1 MYITVEDPKRMKKS
15 DYFIYA
21 IILIILLSFVV
32 VIYRLTN
39 TQSKFNAEEIIKREL
54 FTSRFVQ
61 DNHYDLFLGE
71 SAISDNYS
79 INELYEINKA
89 IKDESISDRE
99 INWWIMMKLKFY
111 KDLNKINRAGIR
123 GITAKEEIVRKE
135 IADEMSRISYDFKEL
150 FVGENALKGNYSKAQ
165 LNEIK
170 EAIKDNVLSKDEVG
184 WMDFAEIESN
194 GDFETLAKAGVSV
207 IM

>member
-15 DYFIYA
+15 DYFIFA
-21 IILIILLSFVV
+21 IISIILLSFVV

-150 FVGENALKGNYSKAQ
+150 FVGENALRGNYSESQ
-165 LNEIK
+165 LYEIRD
-170 EAIKDNVLSKDEVG
+170 AIKDGVLTEDEVG
-184 WMDFAEIESN
+184 WWDFSEIVSN
-194 GDFETLAKAGVSV
+194 GDVDRLREAGIRVS
-207 IM
+207 I

>member
-15 DYFIYA
+15 DYFIFA
-21 IILIILLSFVV
+21 IISIILLSFVV

-150 FVGENALKGNYSKAQ
+150 FVGENALRGNYSESQ
-165 LNEIK
+165 LYEIRD
-170 EAIKDNVLSKDEVG
+170 AIKDGVLTEDEVG
-184 WMDFAEIESN
+184 WWDFSEIVSN
-194 GDFETLAKAGVSV
+194 GDVDRLREAGIRVS
-207 IM
+207 M

>member
-150 FVGENALKGNYSKAQ
+150 FVGENALRGNYSESQ
-165 LNEIK
+165 LYEIRD
-170 EAIKDNVLSKDEVG
+170 AIKDGVLTEDEVG
-184 WMDFAEIESN
+184 WWDFSEIVSN
-194 GDFETLAKAGVSV
+194 GDVDRLREAGIRV

>member
-150 FVGENALKGNYSKAQ
+150 FVGENALRGNYSESQ
-165 LNEIK
+165 LYEIRD
-170 EAIKDNVLSKDEVG
+170 AIKDGVLTEDEVG
-184 WMDFAEIESN
+184 WWDFSEIVSN
-194 GDFETLAKAGVSV
+194 GDVDRLREAGIRVS
-207 IM
+207 I

>member
-150 FVGENALKGNYSKAQ
+150 FVGENALRGNYSESQ
-165 LNEIK
+165 LYEIRD
-170 EAIKDNVLSKDEVG
+170 AIKDGVLTEDEVG
-184 WMDFAEIESN
+184 WWDFSEIVSN
-194 GDFETLAKAGVSV
+194 GDVDRLREAGIRVS
-207 IM
+207 M